1 MGALVK
7 QDKDA
12 AVLARLLTPEKINM
26 AAAHVFL
33 DALFMQCC
41 GRTYQM
47 ITVEEGKWRLL
58 YTSVAWTH
66 WLSNN
71 DGCLE

>member
-41 GRTYQM
+41 GRTHQM
-47 ITVEEGKWRLL
+47 ITV
-58 YTSVAWTH
+58 
-66 WLSNN
+66 
-71 DGCLE
+71 